1 MAIAGKKAAEL
12 CKRRIAERR
21 KRGIA
26 KHRKRLASRFNYPI
40 FSWSKPCSEVSET
53 NRKWCES

>member
-1 MAIAGKKAAEL
+1 MAIADKKAAEL

-21 KRGIA
+21 NRKIA
-26 KHRKRLASRFNYPI
+26 DGHNRVASRFNYPVV
-40 FSWSKPCSEVSET
+40 SWSKPCSEGSET